1 MYVCVVII
9 IFRHSTFT
17 FGGFFMATRRTFAPK
32 KDKITKGEYEHRVLT
47 LRHLEEE
54 VDKLKDQKINV
65 AQDGT
70 DDENPA
76 YGQICNELA
85 AAQLRVDNARQLLF
99 NIEIVEEEFEE
110 GCLCESAKS
119 VRLKSIFA
127 EDDIED
133 EVLRIGRDNCDITP
147 GSPLFN
153 FLRGKKAGFKGYFEN
168 PNGVSYSV
176 EIITINF

>member
-1 MYVCVVII
+1 
-9 IFRHSTFT
+9 
-17 FGGFFMATRRTFAPK
+17 MATRRAFTPM
-32 KDKITKGEYEHRVLT
+32 KDKITQGDYEHRVRT
-47 LRHLEEE
+47 LRHLEDEIN
-54 VDKLKDQKINV
+54 KLKDQKIAV

-76 YGQICNELA
+76 YGQICTDLA
-85 AAQLRVDNARQLLF
+85 AAQLRADEARMALT

-110 GCLCESAKS
+110 GCLCERAKS
-119 VRLKSIFA
+119 VRLRSIFA

-133 EVLRIGRDNCDITP
+133 EVLRIGRDNSDITP

-153 FLRGKKAGFKGYFEN
+153 FLRGKKAGFKGFFEN